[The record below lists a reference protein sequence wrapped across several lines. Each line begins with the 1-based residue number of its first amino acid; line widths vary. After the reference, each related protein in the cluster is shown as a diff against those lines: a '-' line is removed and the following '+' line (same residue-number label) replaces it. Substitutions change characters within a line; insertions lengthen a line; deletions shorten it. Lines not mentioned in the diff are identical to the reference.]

1 VVNTRKSSSVSQQ
14 YIINNR
20 NNNNNNLYSLFN
32 YYCIARRDAHL
43 YPPIRVP
50 AAKSKAPVYYKL
62 L

>member
-1 VVNTRKSSSVSQQ
+1 MGVVNTRKSSSVSQQ

-43 YPPIRVP
+43 SARSRADDAVESARV
-50 AAKSKAPVYYKL
+50 L
-62 L
+62 